1 MPVTYPPTP
10 GARRRSAAARAA
22 RPAAPHGR
30 AGPGGGWGD
39 GHGERAVPAA
49 FPAASVVAF
58 TALVAGVLGV
68 LPGPGVLRGRREQP
82 LPPPPASRAGG
93 ADGDVAVGDGADLRS
108 TVDAGVGRV
117 EVGGEV
123 GQGEVAGGTPAGAAE
138 QAVRGRV
145 GRGDGVE
152 GGAAAVPQS
161 RGERGEQVAPDALP
175 AGPP

>member
-22 RPAAPHGR
+22 R
-30 AGPGGGWGD
+30 
-39 GHGERAVPAA
+39 VVT
-49 FPAASVVAF
+49 FPA
-58 TALVAGVLGV
+58 LVGGVRGA
-68 LPGPGVLRGRREQP
+68 LPGPGVLRGRGEQP

-93 ADGDVAVGDGADLRS
+93 ADGDVAVGGGADLRS

-161 RGERGEQVAPDALP
+161 RGERGEQ
-175 AGPP
+175 